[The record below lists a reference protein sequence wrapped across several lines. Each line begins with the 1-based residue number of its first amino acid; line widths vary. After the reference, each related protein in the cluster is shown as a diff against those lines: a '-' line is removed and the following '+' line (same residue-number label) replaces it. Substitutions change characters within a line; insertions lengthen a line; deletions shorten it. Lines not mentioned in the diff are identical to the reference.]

1 MKENK
6 SVRAFLKP
14 LRAIS
19 PTAFCAIRECAL
31 KEVWRK
37 NGKPSLLPSSPKAHL
52 GTVAHKLLAEAGQG
66 KLEATEDAVNARW
79 RELAAEAGEAISR
92 SPLERHLVP
101 LDSSVPD
108 IEVLRIRATSKALDI
123 ASKFRATPRKDRSLP
138 TSLSHGHEIQ
148 VGSSDNLIRGAIDA
162 VIRGDEGDSI
172 IQDYKSGSIVEPE
185 DGNELRSKEIYQ
197 VQMKMYAGLYAE
209 TFGEWPDSLELVSL
223 KGEKQNVPF
232 TKGDCSNLLDEA
244 RATLQRVNETIRSH
258 SGDSLPSTLATP
270 SPEACAFCRFR
281 PDCTPYWS
289 AVAKRGEEQWPLDV
303 TGTVESVRRLGN
315 SKVMLVLTTE
325 GGAVKIPSLSPGD
338 RHPALLNLQ
347 PGDMAGVF
355 NLRRSRPTAPY
366 SESRLTTVHNLTQV
380 SGSSLTPPPVAHEQI
395 GKAQ

>member
-1 MKENK
+1 MKDNK
-6 SVRAFLKP
+6 SIPAFLKP

-31 KEVWRK
+31 KEVWRQ

-66 KLEATEDAVNARW
+66 KLEATEVAVNARW

-92 SPLERHLVP
+92 SPLERHLAP

-123 ASKFRATPRKDRSLP
+123 ASKFRTTRKDRSLG
-138 TSLSHGHEIQ
+138 TLLSHGHE
-148 VGSSDNLIRGAIDA
+148 VPVRSSDNLIRGAIDA
-162 VIRGDEGDSI
+162 VIRGDRGGSI

-185 DGNELRSKEIYQ
+185 DGNELRAKEIYQ

-223 KGEKQNVPF
+223 TGEKQNVPF
-232 TKGDCSNLLDEA
+232 TKDDCSNLLNEA
-244 RATLQRVNETIRSH
+244 RATLQRVNETIRSN

-270 SPEACAFCRFR
+270 SPEACTFCQFR
-281 PDCTPYWS
+281 PDCAPYWS
-289 AVAKRGEEQWPLDV
+289 AVAKRREEQWPLDV
-303 TGTVESVRRLGN
+303 TGTVESIRRLGN
-315 SKVMLVLTTE
+315 SKVMLVLTTD
-325 GGAVKIPSLSPGD
+325 GGTVKVPSLSPGD
-338 RHPALLNLQ
+338 RHPALLDLQ

-366 SESRLTTVHNLTQV
+366 SESRLTAVHNLAQV
-380 SGSSLTPPPVAHEQI
+380 SGSS
-395 GKAQ
+395 